1 MDSEF
6 HKGDRDSHI
15 HMKFKYHGVNAFTF
29 NPDLFKL
36 DTLVIRKRGHRSS
49 VFLISVIRELH
60 FVAVN
65 PQYTSRTLLFFIR
78 NPCIVVKTPSFLYHF
93 LCWNEFLIYVTI
105 SFNSNQ
111 WYVIFRS
118 DIPNNTS
125 IRFFF

>member
-6 HKGDRDSHI
+6 HKRDRGSHI
-15 HMKFKYHGVNAFTF
+15 HVKFEYHGVNAFTF

-36 DTLVIRKRGHRSS
+36 DTLVIRKRGHRPS

-60 FVAVN
+60 FVAFN
-65 PQYTSRTLLFFIR
+65 PQFYFLFSSPESLLKRRLFYS
-78 NPCIVVKTPSFLYHF
+78 TFLVLERIPY
-93 LCWNEFLIYVTI
+93 LRSGV

-118 DIPNNTS
+118 GMPSDTS
-125 IRFFF
+125 MRFPFNPWN

>member
-6 HKGDRDSHI
+6 HKRDRGSHI
-15 HMKFKYHGVNAFTF
+15 HIKFKYHGVNAFTF

-65 PQYTSRTLLFFIR
+65 PQYISRTLLFFIR
-78 NPCIVVKTPSFLYHF
+78 VPFYFSFATPASLLKHRLFY
-93 LCWNEFLIYVTI
+93 TI
-105 SFNSNQ
+105 SCAGTNSL
-111 WYVIFRS
+111 YMLRYLL
-118 DIPNNTS
+118 
-125 IRFFF
+125 IRINGT